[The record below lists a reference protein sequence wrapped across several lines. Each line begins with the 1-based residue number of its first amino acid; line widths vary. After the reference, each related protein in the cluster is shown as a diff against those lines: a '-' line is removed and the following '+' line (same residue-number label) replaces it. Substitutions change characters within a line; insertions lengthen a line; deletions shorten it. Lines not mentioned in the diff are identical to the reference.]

1 MPGSYDLVVIG
12 AGTAARVA
20 AMRVRKAGQS
30 VAVIDCRPYGGT
42 CALRGC
48 DPKKMLRHG
57 AAVID
62 DARRMRRSGVVGED
76 RIDWREL
83 MAFKRTFTDPV
94 PGKQEQSY
102 QEAGVETYHGPAR
115 FTGAN
120 SLVVEGKT
128 LVGRHVLIASGA
140 EPVPLGLSGEEHAID
155 NETFLS
161 MERLPRRIVL
171 IGGGYIAAE
180 FSTIAASAG
189 AEVTILQRGPRMLTG
204 FDPDLVG
211 WLMPRLRDAG
221 IDVQLETVVDA
232 IEKTSDGFSV
242 RASKGGES
250 ESFAADLVVHA
261 AGRRPALEALDLDA
275 AGIAHE
281 HGGLTLNEHL
291 QSVSNPAVYAAGDAA
306 QMGPPLTP
314 VSSHDGKVVAGNILE
329 GNHLQP
335 DYRGVPSVAFTLP
348 PITSVGLG
356 EAEARERGIRFRVNS
371 SFVPGWYTAR
381 QAAQPVYGFKVLV
394 DEGDDSIV
402 GAHLVG
408 PHAEEVINL
417 FALAIRHHLTAGDL
431 RSTMFAY
438 PTGAS
443 DIGSMLG

>member
-1 MPGSYDLVVIG
+1 MPESYDLVVIG

-20 AMRVRKAGQS
+20 AMRVRKAGKS

-62 DARRMRRSGVVGED
+62 DARRMRPNGVMGED

-102 QEAGVETYHGPAR
+102 RGAGVETYHGPAR

-120 SLVVEGKT
+120 TLVVEGKT
-128 LVGRHVLIASGA
+128 LTGRHVLIASGA
-140 EPVPLGLSGEEHAID
+140 EPVPLGLPGEEHVID
-155 NETFLS
+155 NEAFLAI
-161 MERLPRRIVL
+161 ERLPRRIVL
-171 IGGGYIAAE
+171 VGGGYIAAE
-180 FSTIAASAG
+180 FSTIAANAG

-204 FDPDLVG
+204 FDPDLVR

-221 IDVQLETVVDA
+221 IDVQLDTVIKA
-232 IEKTSDGFSV
+232 IDKAGDGFSV
-242 RASKGGES
+242 RASTGGTS
-250 ESFAADLVVHA
+250 KSFAADLVVHA

-281 HGGLTLNEHL
+281 HGRLKLNEHL

-314 VSSHDGKVVAGNILE
+314 VSSHDGKVVAGNVLE
-329 GNHLQP
+329 GNHLRP

-348 PITSVGLG
+348 PIASIGLG
-356 EAEARERGIRFRVNS
+356 EAEAREQGIRFRVNS
-371 SFVPGWYTAR
+371 SFVPGWYNAR
-381 QAAQPVYGFKVLV
+381 RAAEPVYGFKVLV

-402 GAHLVG
+402 GAHLK
-408 PHAEEVINL
+408 
-417 FALAIRHHLTAGDL
+417 
-431 RSTMFAY
+431 RSSTFSRSRSGMVSRRE
-438 PTGAS
+438 T
-443 DIGSMLG
+443 